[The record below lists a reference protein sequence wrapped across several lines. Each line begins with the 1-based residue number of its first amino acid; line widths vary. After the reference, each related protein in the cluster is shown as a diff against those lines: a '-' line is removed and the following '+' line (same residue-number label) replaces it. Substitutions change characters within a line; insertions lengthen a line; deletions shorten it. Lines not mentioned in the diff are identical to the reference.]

1 MKSKK
6 RLLAISIGVVAVA
19 SVAFLIWYFER
30 SDSSSDK
37 VKALSVHL
45 FLRGDTMKVRQ
56 PGPTSASYVALLP
69 ELNEIS

>member
-6 RLLAISIGVVAVA
+6 RLLAIIIGVVAVA
-19 SVAFLIWYFER
+19 TVAFLFWLFER

-37 VKALSVHL
+37 VKALSVHR
-45 FLRGDTMKVRQ
+45 FLPGDRLKVRQ
-56 PGPTSASYVALLP
+56 PGPTNASYLALLP

>member
-6 RLLAISIGVVAVA
+6 RLLAIIIGVVAVA
-19 SVAFLIWYFER
+19 TVAFLFWFFER

-45 FLRGDTMKVRQ
+45 FLPGDGMKVRQ
-56 PGPTSASYVALLP
+56 PSPSRASYTALLP
-69 ELNEIS
+69 ELDEIS

>member
-6 RLLAISIGVVAVA
+6 RLLAIIIGVVAVA
-19 SVAFLIWYFER
+19 SIAFLFWFFER

-45 FLRGDTMKVRQ
+45 FLRGDGMKVRQ
-56 PGPTSASYVALLP
+56 PSPSKAGYLALLP
-69 ELNEIS
+69 ELDEIS

>member
-6 RLLAISIGVVAVA
+6 RLLAIIIGVVAVA
-19 SVAFLIWYFER
+19 TVAFLFWFFER

-45 FLRGDTMKVRQ
+45 FLPGDGMKVRQ
-56 PGPTSASYVALLP
+56 PGPASTSYPALLP

>member
-6 RLLAISIGVVAVA
+6 RLLAIIIGVVAVA
-19 SVAFLIWYFER
+19 TVAFLFWLFER

-45 FLRGDTMKVRQ
+45 FLRGDGMKVRQ
-56 PGPTSASYVALLP
+56 ASPASASYPALLP